1 MSLVLAA
8 DYRVPDFDHWWA
20 ALADDLPRLPSLGA
34 HHIVVYRSL
43 EDASR
48 VFVTIGFRERPPV
61 DALLRSPVMFAW
73 FDSAGV
79 DEIPPMFAGEVVE
92 KFDLGSPAGPV
103 RDIRVAGPAAAAETV
118 IVAAIAPVDQ
128 FEGVDRLRARV
139 HSAADR
145 IAASGVRRFWIYR
158 ALDDAAEV
166 MILQEIATER
176 QAEQWIRHPDAAAGF
191 MAEAGVGAYPPLFV
205 GRLVQALEVPGT

>member
-20 ALADDLPRLPSLGA
+20 ALADDLPRLPGLGA

-43 EDASR
+43 DDASR

-61 DALLRSPVMFAW
+61 DALLRSPVMLSW

-92 KFDLGSPAGPV
+92 KLDLDPHPGRAETGAGPPA
-103 RDIRVAGPAAAAETV
+103 DVAAPGAV
-118 IVAAIAPVDQ
+118 IVAAIAPV
-128 FEGVDRLRARV
+128 GRLDRLRASV
-139 HSAADR
+139 HASVTR
-145 IAASGVRRFWIYR
+145 LAASGVRRFWIYR
-158 ALDDAAEV
+158 ALD
-166 MILQEIATER
+166 
-176 QAEQWIRHPDAAAGF
+176 
-191 MAEAGVGAYPPLFV
+191 
-205 GRLVQALEVPGT
+205 

>member
-61 DALLRSPVMFAW
+61 DVDHWWAALADDLPRLPSLGAHHIVVYRSLEDA
-73 FDSAGV
+73 S
-79 DEIPPMFAGEVVE
+79 
-92 KFDLGSPAGPV
+92 
-103 RDIRVAGPAAAAETV
+103 RVFVTIGFRERP
-118 IVAAIAPVDQ
+118 PVD
-128 FEGVDRLRARV
+128 
-139 HSAADR
+139 
-145 IAASGVRRFWIYR
+145 
-158 ALDDAAEV
+158 
-166 MILQEIATER
+166 
-176 QAEQWIRHPDAAAGF
+176 
-191 MAEAGVGAYPPLFV
+191 
-205 GRLVQALEVPGT
+205 